1 MRSKQKKF
9 ARIHCMNVISNAR
22 TSRVVWLLSYGV
34 LCLVLGVWGGYD
46 YWVRIPKNE
55 SDFAA
60 FSATKEIFDRLEK
73 QSATKPLSESEI
85 TEYEAAKKVL
95 EGYTDG
101 VPEPVPAYDRPLQ
114 LWVYVIGCGVLG
126 SPWCFWALIKLRR
139 QRLELDADG
148 TLITNEIRLTADQIK
163 SIDMS
168 KWMSKSIATVHGVG
182 GEQMK
187 IDDYTMQNANLIVG
201 QIANR
206 FEPEVWNRDGTKWK
220 PADEEGGDKTGEETG
235 KPAGATDGSAPREI

>member
-1 MRSKQKKF
+1 
-9 ARIHCMNVISNAR
+9 MNVISNPK
-22 TSRVVWLLSYGV
+22 TSRVVWLLSYSL

-46 YWVRIPKNE
+46 YWVRIPQNE
-55 SDFAA
+55 SDFAS
-60 FSATKEIFDRLEK
+60 FSKTKEIFDHFEK
-73 QSATKPLSESEI
+73 QSATKPLSASEI

-126 SPWCFWALIKLRR
+126 SPWCFWALIKLRK
-139 QRLELDADG
+139 QRLELDAEG
-148 TLITNEIRLTADQIK
+148 TLITNDIRLTADQIK

-168 KWMSKSIATVHGVG
+168 KWMSKSIATVEGVG
-182 GEQMK
+182 GERVK
-187 IDDYTMQNANLIVG
+187 IDDYMMQDANLIVG

-206 FEPEVWNRDGTKWK
+206 FEPEAWNTDGTKWK
-220 PADEEGGDKTGEETG
+220 PAEEAGDDKSAMQTGRTVG
-235 KPAGATDGSAPREI
+235 DTQDSAPRET